1 VTGRY
6 IYDKTTKKL
15 VKVSNV
21 VRGLSVDAYVPRDG
35 YHDENLGSWNEK
47 RQKYE
52 SYHVTSKKDKQRR
65 MKELGLTERGGR
77 DVQPHGKTNYHDMT
91 AERAT
96 VFVGRP

>member
-1 VTGRY
+1 MTGRY
-6 IYDKTTKKL
+6 IYDKTSKRL
-15 VKVSNV
+15 VKVSEEIPK
-21 VRGLSVDAYVPRDG
+21 LATDCYVPEGG
-35 YHDENLGSWNEK
+35 YTDENLGSWSEK